1 MSLHYAINA
10 GDPESA
16 LRLLLG
22 GADVFERDA
31 EGRSALTQ
39 AVRYAL
45 HFAKRRD
52 REAMAR
58 IRIGELLVQYA
69 RAIPPERFSL
79 PDAVSAAYPE
89 AIAFAL
95 EKAPPEDLIEAAV
108 PVIQADDGAL
118 LQRLIAAGLS
128 GNARLRWH
136 GYEDMPLLSFAA
148 FYGSAASI
156 AVLLA
161 AGADVNARQQPTA
174 RPTWWR
180 MPAIT
185 ALMVAAG
192 AKNLNA
198 VKRLLEASAELN
210 AQDGRGRTAL
220 TYARDFGS
228 RRVTAYLERALEG
241 SGAENELSLHEAA
254 RLGVIS
260 RIRSLLA
267 EGAQIDARDG
277 EGKTALVHAA
287 MAGEAA
293 AVRMLCEA
301 GADVNAGAGS
311 YDLWDYLLAP
321 NAPVDAET
329 VKTLI
334 AHALDPNRP
343 SESFGTPLV
352 RATWK
357 ANAGTLVELLIAHGA
372 DAHAIV
378 PQALV
383 ERRLSSLPPRKRTSI
398 TGPLRTL
405 EYAQRFAPK
414 ETYLAM
420 ARAAGAE
427 LSDAQTLYDRLRAQ
441 LKECAALACGE
452 AFAAE
457 AKRVGEI
464 LHATPQ
470 PWRRRKG
477 VLHYVSTADHTQMSD
492 LQAEVAAKGFTIVYT
507 EFDTELKALTRLLLF
522 PVADSLVAL
531 AACGTNGTNF
541 GLATRDIVEW
551 CATTRTQQP
560 LSVIGAGYDFMELR
574 FALPLTDGAAL
585 ASSAARLCPNLRLNP
600 DDPQAVR
607 RFADE
612 LSRVG
617 RLFFWWD

>member
-1 MSLHYAINA
+1 VRLHNAINT
-10 GDPESA
+10 GDPESVQ
-16 LRLLLG
+16 RSLLG

-31 EGRSALTQ
+31 EGISALTQ
-39 AVRYAL
+39 AVKYAL

-58 IRIGELLVQYA
+58 VRIGELLVQYA

-79 PDAVSAAYPE
+79 PDAVSAAYPD

-95 EKAPPEDLIEAAV
+95 EKAPTEDLILAAV

-148 FYGSAASI
+148 FYGSTASI
-156 AVLLA
+156 TALLA
-161 AGADVNARQQPTA
+161 AGADVNARQQPTP

-198 VKRLLEASAELN
+198 VKCLLEAGAELN

-228 RRVTAYLERALEG
+228 RRVTAYLEGALAQ

-254 RLGVIS
+254 RLGVVS
-260 RIRSLLA
+260 RIRALLA

-293 AVRMLCEA
+293 AVRLLCEA
-301 GADVNAGAGS
+301 GADVNTGAGA

-321 NAPVDAET
+321 NAPVDTET

-334 AHALDPNRP
+334 AHGLDPNRP

-357 ANAGTLVELLIAHGA
+357 ANAGTLVEMLIAHGA

-378 PQALV
+378 PTALV
-383 ERRLSSLPPRKRTSI
+383 ERRLLSLPPRKRTSI
-398 TGPLRTL
+398 PGPLRTL
-405 EYAQRFAPK
+405 EYVQRFAPK

-441 LKECAALACGE
+441 LKTCAALASGE

-457 AKRVGEI
+457 AERVGEA
-464 LHATPQ
+464 LGVKPQ
-470 PWRRRKG
+470 PWKRRKG
-477 VLHYVSTADHTQMSD
+477 VLHYVCTADRERLSE
-492 LQAEVAAKGFTIVYT
+492 LQAEVAAEGFTLVYT
-507 EFDTELKALTRLLLF
+507 GLNTERKALTRLLLF

-531 AACGTNGTNF
+531 AACGTNGANY
-541 GLATRDIVEW
+541 GLSTRDIVEW
-551 CATTRTQQP
+551 CATTHTHQP

-574 FALPLTDGAAL
+574 FAPPLTDGAAL
-585 ASSAARLCPNLRLNP
+585 ARSAGRLCPDLQLNL

-612 LSRVG
+612 LGRVG